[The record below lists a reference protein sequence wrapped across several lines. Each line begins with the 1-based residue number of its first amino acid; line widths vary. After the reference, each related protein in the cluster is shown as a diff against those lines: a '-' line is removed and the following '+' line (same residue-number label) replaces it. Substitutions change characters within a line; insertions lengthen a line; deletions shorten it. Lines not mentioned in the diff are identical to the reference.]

1 MITDWVL
8 DLELV
13 FFVASGR
20 FDQDV
25 VIQYV
30 SRWSPGWWSNF
41 WWGPHWFPRSVQL
54 SPAKKEKKSLSRVSM
69 VGYLQA
75 LAKTWRLLKW
85 IFKRIYHQI
94 SYCAIVISGMKKIIH
109 TKLKCETLLASYRMW
124 DKDPI
129 CWTMALKHRFS
140 SHLVLKQEVGT
151 IERK

>member
-30 SRWSPGWWSNF
+30 SRWSPGWW
-41 WWGPHWFPRSVQL
+41 RSTLVPSL
-54 SPAKKEKKSLSRVSM
+54 SPVVISQKRKKSLSRVAM

-94 SYCAIVISGMKKIIH
+94 SYCGIVISGMKKIIH

-140 SHLVLKQEVGT
+140 LHLVLKQEAGT
-151 IERK
+151 IQRK